1 MSTITENYYLC
12 EGIYLK
18 ANNELKKKELID
30 EENPNKPLV
39 ITNINDKITI
49 FEREVKQWII
59 HPMWT
64 LLRDDFII
72 DENNK
77 ATDFKY
83 KPFKNAIFI
92 LFGIFSYLEKMQ
104 RYHESIK
111 KNDLKNG
118 STDILCRG
126 IKRIF
131 TSLNCDIQR
140 NIINETRNQ
149 MMHTGMIGDGVLLN
163 YIYEKE
169 IEYIPQNNEIKINP
183 NKMLEAIEKD
193 FEDYIQKLKAP
204 KDEKN
209 TLLIKNFKKVFN
221 SYYSDEINYLKP

>member
-1 MSTITENYYLC
+1 MSTITEDYYLC

-30 EENPNKPLV
+30 EENPNEPLV

-77 ATDFKY
+77 ATYFKY

-92 LFGIFSYLEKMQ
+92 LFGIFSYLEKIQ
-104 RYHESIK
+104 RYHEKIK
-111 KNDLKNG
+111 KNDLEID
-118 STDILCRG
+118 STHILCNG
-126 IKRIF
+126 IRRIF
-131 TSLNCDIQR
+131 SSLNCDMQR

-183 NKMLEAIEKD
+183 HKMLKAIEED
-193 FEDYIQKLKAP
+193 FENYIQKLKDP
-204 KDEKN
+204 KDTENEK
-209 TLLIKNFKKVFN
+209 LIENFKKVFN
-221 SYYSDEINYLKP
+221 SYYNDEINHLKP